1 MSTKSKNSD
10 KANMK
15 AKTVVSDHAKSTSKT
30 QRAGLQFP
38 VGRIHT
44 RLRKG
49 NYAKRIG
56 AGAAVYMA
64 AVMEYLAAEVFELAS
79 NAARDNKKTRIN
91 ARHIQLAVRNDE
103 ELSKFLQHKDPQDA
117 AIDSHAKPPTN
128 SVEIVERYNGI
139 LYGKQLPEIESQS
152 SPDDLSNRISTPPA
166 HHHQSSPGVTKGFIW
181 DRKGQNKT
189 YSDPDPNP
197 IFVSHSPKRPIGP
210 NLTASFI
217 FSHIK
222 KR

>member
-64 AVMEYLAAEVFELAS
+64 AVMEYLAAESKGVWHRVARLEAYRRKTAVYRAELW
-79 NAARDNKKTRIN
+79 
-91 ARHIQLAVRNDE
+91 HDE
-103 ELSKFLQHKDPQDA
+103 
-117 AIDSHAKPPTN
+117 
-128 SVEIVERYNGI
+128 V
-139 LYGKQLPEIESQS
+139 
-152 SPDDLSNRISTPPA
+152 DLKYP
-166 HHHQSSPGVTKGFIW
+166 
-181 DRKGQNKT
+181 RK
-189 YSDPDPNP
+189 NP
-197 IFVSHSPKRPIGP
+197 
-210 NLTASFI
+210 
-217 FSHIK
+217 
-222 KR
+222 

>member
-10 KANMK
+10 KASMK
-15 AKTVVSDHAKSTSKT
+15 AKHVVSGHKNSSKS

-49 NYAKRIG
+49 NYAKHIG

-103 ELSKFLQHKDPQDA
+103 ELSKFLQHVTISEGGVLPNIQPVLLPKKKA
-117 AIDSHAKPPTN
+117 GDS
-128 SVEIVERYNGI
+128 SE
-139 LYGKQLPEIESQS
+139 Q
-152 SPDDLSNRISTPPA
+152 
-166 HHHQSSPGVTKGFIW
+166 
-181 DRKGQNKT
+181 
-189 YSDPDPNP
+189 
-197 IFVSHSPKRPIGP
+197 
-210 NLTASFI
+210 
-217 FSHIK
+217 
-222 KR
+222 